1 MWGIKINKLERGWGL
16 DVRKEILTE
25 VPIPWQLAEE
35 RKI

>member
-1 MWGIKINKLERGWGL
+1 MWGVKINKLERGWGL
-16 DVRKEILTE
+16 LPE